1 MYGIGHAKLASLLI
15 LLAITIAGCSGQ
27 NAGPD
32 SSRDSNSERDTGT
45 DTEIPVVEPTVLEPT
60 TQSPEN
66 LSRAQQQLD
75 SQCAQM
81 DLEEAENMGMPPREF
96 GCEPDGT
103 GIPIKEWLEEDR

>member
-1 MYGIGHAKLASLLI
+1 MYGIRHAKLASLSI

-27 NAGPD
+27 DAGPD
-32 SSRDSNSERDTGT
+32 SSRDSTPERDTGT
-45 DTEIPVVEPTVLEPT
+45 DTEIPVVEPTVQEPT

-81 DLEEAENMGMPPREF
+81 DLEEAENMGMPPEEF

-103 GIPIKEWLEEDR
+103 GVPIKEWLKEGR

>member
-1 MYGIGHAKLASLLI
+1 MYRIRHAKLASLSI
-15 LLAITIAGCSGQ
+15 LLDLSVAGCSGQ
-27 NAGPD
+27 DAGPD
-32 SSRDSNSERDTGT
+32 SSRNSTAERNTGT
-45 DTEIPVVEPTVLEPT
+45 DTEIPVVDPTVREPT

-75 SQCAQM
+75 AQCAQM